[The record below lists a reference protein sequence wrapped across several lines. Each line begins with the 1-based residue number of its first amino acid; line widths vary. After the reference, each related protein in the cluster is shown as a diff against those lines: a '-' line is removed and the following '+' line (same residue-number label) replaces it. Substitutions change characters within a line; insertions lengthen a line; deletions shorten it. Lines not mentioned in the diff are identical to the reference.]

1 MIVASALH
9 FAARASSWRS
19 VFPWGKEESISMMSM
34 AVTVKRLWLMQRLG
48 SVYLMLVVIV
58 VCDSSL
64 SEDFVLDNSGLS
76 EQVPVNHSVV
86 VIAPIVSIG

>member
-1 MIVASALH
+1 
-9 FAARASSWRS
+9 
-19 VFPWGKEESISMMSM
+19 
-34 AVTVKRLWLMQRLG
+34 MQRLG

-86 VIAPIVSIG
+86 VIAPVVSIG